1 MTQKLAKNQ
10 SVQKWKVTVQEMRKE
25 AGQEE
30 EEEKKQVRYE
40 KSREKSPSPHS
51 LNKY

>member
-1 MTQKLAKNQ
+1 MK
-10 SVQKWKVTVQEMRKE
+10 SEVQEMGKE
-25 AGQEE
+25 AGQ

-40 KSREKSPSPHS
+40 KSREKSPSTHS

>member
-10 SVQKWKVTVQEMRKE
+10 SVQKWKVTVQEMSKE
-25 AGQEE
+25 AGQE